1 MCVHYM
7 HTAGTGSFTI
17 AHNSLEC
24 SNWILPAISR
34 MCQCLLTGLLVRAVS
49 NWSVGSY
56 LRQNAVRG
64 WGGRRLGCVTER
76 ERSLAM
82 NPARKYSLISELLTA
97 IIMKIHTTSVNY
109 VCVWMCVCECMWFD
123 CIIRITGKARQPAM
137 NTLIGQKCL
146 VWTKKKIQL
155 SWYSLR

>member
-1 MCVHYM
+1 MY
-7 HTAGTGSFTI
+7 TAKTGSFTI

-56 LRQNAVRG
+56 LRQNVVHG

-82 NPARKYSLISELLTA
+82 NPARKYSLISELFTTV
-97 IIMKIHTTSVNY
+97 IMRIHTTSVNY
-109 VCVWMCVCECMWFD
+109 VCVSAWFD
-123 CIIRITGKARQPAM
+123 CIIRITGKAHQPTM

-146 VWTKKKIQL
+146 VWTKKIQL
-155 SWYSLR
+155 NWYSLRYIHMHWRDPVD